1 MRTRAALLRQVPG
14 EWEVCDVELDEPREH
29 EVLVR
34 IAAAGL
40 CHSDDHFATGDIT
53 VGHLPFCGGH
63 EGAGVIE
70 AIGPGVRGLV
80 PGDHVVLSF
89 VPACGRCR
97 WCASGQQNLCD
108 SGALML
114 EGCQLD
120 GSFRMHLDGADVAQA
135 GLVSTFAERSVLP
148 EWSCVKIP
156 DDVPFDVAA
165 LLGCGVPTGWGSAVN
180 AAAVGPGDVVIVMGT
195 GGIGINAVQGARH
208 AGASRVIAVDPAG
221 FKREMALRVGAT
233 DALADIEEAAGLAR
247 SLTNGQGADAAVI
260 CLGVLK
266 GEHVAA
272 AFAAIRKAGT
282 VVVTAAAG
290 ERETAIE
297 GLSLLEL
304 TMFQKRIQG
313 AIYGMMSP
321 SKDVPRLLGLWRSGA
336 LKLEELVSQRYE
348 LDAINKGYADM
359 HAGRNIRG
367 LIVFDDEAQGED

>member
-14 EWEVCDVELDEPREH
+14 EWEVCDVELDEPRAH

-34 IAAAGL
+34 MAASGL

-70 AIGPGVRGLV
+70 AVGPGVRGLV
-80 PGDHVVLSF
+80 PGDRVVTSF
-89 VPACGRCR
+89 IPSCGRCR

-108 SGALML
+108 NGALML

-156 DDVPFDVAA
+156 GDVPLDVAA

-180 AAAVGPGDVVIVMGT
+180 AAAVSPGDVVIVMGT

-208 AGASRVIAVDPAG
+208 AGASRIIAVDPG
-221 FKREMALRVGAT
+221 EFKREMALRVGAT
-233 DALADIEEAAGLAR
+233 DALADIAEAAELAR

-260 CLGVLK
+260 CLGVLR

-290 ERETAIE
+290 ELETAIE
-297 GLSLLEL
+297 RLSLLEL

-321 SKDVPRLLGLWRSGA
+321 SKDVPRLLSLWRSGA

-367 LIVFDDEAQGED
+367 LIVFDETHDGA